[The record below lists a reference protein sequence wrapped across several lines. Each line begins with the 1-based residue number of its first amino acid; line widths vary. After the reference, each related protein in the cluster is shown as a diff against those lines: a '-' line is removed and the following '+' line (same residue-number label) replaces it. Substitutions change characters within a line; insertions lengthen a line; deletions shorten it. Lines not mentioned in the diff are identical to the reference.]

1 MSDVKPNPNS
11 RHSKYSIE
19 GGKLIR
25 KAPFCPQPSCGEG
38 IFLARHA
45 DRWSCGKCGYTTSD
59 SEE

>member
-1 MSDVKPNPNS
+1 
-11 RHSKYSIE
+11 
-19 GGKLIR
+19 
-25 KAPFCPQPSCGEG
+25 

>member
-19 GGKLIR
+19 GGKLVR

>member
-1 MSDVKPNPNS
+1 M
-11 RHSKYSIE
+11 E
-19 GGKLIR
+19 GGKLVR
-25 KAPFCPQPSCGEG
+25 KAPFCPHPSCGEG

>member
-1 MSDVKPNPNS
+1 MSDGKPNPNS

-19 GGKLIR
+19 GGKLVR
-25 KAPFCPQPSCGEG
+25 KALFCPQPSCGEG